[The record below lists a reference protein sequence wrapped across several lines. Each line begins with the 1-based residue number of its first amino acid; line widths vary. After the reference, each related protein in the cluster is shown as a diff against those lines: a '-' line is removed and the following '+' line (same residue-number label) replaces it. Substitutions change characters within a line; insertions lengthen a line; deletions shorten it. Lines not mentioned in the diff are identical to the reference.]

1 MFKFKI
7 KVKKSRM
14 WIPALGVVIAYGFF
28 NNCAIAPYFNCKVID
43 WSQLIMTLAI
53 MLGLGGAR
61 DIVLQRFRYL
71 GPVQKA
77 IDVAA
82 NGKVLSNKFWIP
94 AIGWIL
100 VMGYSNNF
108 VVYPYFDINPVDW
121 EGLLASLSI
130 LLTVSGA
137 RDYGIYA
144 SERKADEKSEA
155 KPEKSQE
162 PAVENSEAQV

>member
-28 NNCAIAPYFNCKVID
+28 NNCAIAPYFDCKVID

-77 IDVAA
+77 IDATA
-82 NGKVLSNKFWIP
+82 NGKVLSNKIWIP

-100 VMGYSNNF
+100 GLGYSNKF

-130 LLTVSGA
+130 MLTVSGA

-144 SERKADEKSEA
+144 TERNTEGKSE
-155 KPEKSQE
+155 KPQKPDEESLDSQ
-162 PAVENSEAQV
+162 V

>member
-1 MFKFKI
+1 
-7 KVKKSRM
+7 
-14 WIPALGVVIAYGFF
+14 
-28 NNCAIAPYFNCKVID
+28 
-43 WSQLIMTLAI
+43 MTLAI

-77 IDVAA
+77 IDATA
-82 NGKVLSNKFWIP
+82 NGKVLSNKIWIP

-100 VMGYSNNF
+100 VLGYSNNF

-130 LLTVSGA
+130 MLTVSGA

-144 SERKADEKSEA
+144 TERNTEGKSE
-155 KPEKSQE
+155 KPQKPDEESLDSQ
-162 PAVENSEAQV
+162 V

>member
-28 NNCAIAPYFNCKVID
+28 NNCAIAPSFTCKVID
-43 WSQLIMTLAI
+43 WSPLILTFAI

-61 DIVLQRFRYL
+61 VVVLQKFRYL
-71 GPVQKA
+71 CPLQKA
-77 IDVAA
+77 IDVTA
-82 NGKVLSNKFWIP
+82 GGRELISKFWIP

-100 VMGYSNNF
+100 VLGYSNNF
-108 VVYPYFDINPVDW
+108 IVSPYFDVRPVEW
-121 EGLLASLSI
+121 EGLLSALSV

-144 SERKADEKSEA
+144 SEREDDEKSEA

-162 PAVENSEAQV
+162 PAAENSEAQV

>member
-43 WSQLIMTLAI
+43 WSQLIMTLTI

-77 IDVAA
+77 IDATA
-82 NGKVLSNKFWIP
+82 NGKILSNKIWIP

-100 VMGYSNNF
+100 VLGYSNNF

-130 LLTVSGA
+130 MLTVSGA

-144 SERKADEKSEA
+144 TERNTEGKSEKTQ
-155 KPEKSQE
+155 KPDEESLDSQ
-162 PAVENSEAQV
+162 V